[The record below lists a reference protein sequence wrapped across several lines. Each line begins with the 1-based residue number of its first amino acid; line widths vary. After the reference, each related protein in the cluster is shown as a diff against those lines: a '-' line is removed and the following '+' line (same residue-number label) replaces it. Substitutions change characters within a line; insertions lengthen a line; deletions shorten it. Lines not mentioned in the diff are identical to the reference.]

1 MEPSKK
7 YVVIYGVK
15 GGREIKKNKSRD
27 FLLIRS
33 KKKVILY
40 TKKGGFS
47 GVELTV
53 GGLEATD
60 GRERLKMRVDS
71 RVDDTFEKF
80 GEEIEV

>member
-1 MEPSKK
+1 
-7 YVVIYGVK
+7 
-15 GGREIKKNKSRD
+15 
-27 FLLIRS
+27 
-33 KKKVILY
+33 LY

-47 GVELTV
+47 GMKLTV

-71 RVDDTFEKF
+71 RVDDAFKNF